1 MEIAPY
7 INIDPQICSGSPVIT
22 GTRIHVSIVVG
33 SLAGG
38 MTIQEVMDEYGLTG
52 EQIEGAIAY
61 NRLEGINS
69 APYRQAGSMKGM
81 ITIPSDFDA
90 PLDDLEDYM

>member
-1 MEIAPY
+1 MEISPH

-38 MTIQEVMDEYGLTG
+38 MTMQELMDEYGLSTA
-52 EQIEGAIAY
+52 QIQGALAY
-61 NRLEGINS
+61 
-69 APYRQAGSMKGM
+69 AA
-81 ITIPSDFDA
+81 
-90 PLDDLEDYM
+90 DLTQ